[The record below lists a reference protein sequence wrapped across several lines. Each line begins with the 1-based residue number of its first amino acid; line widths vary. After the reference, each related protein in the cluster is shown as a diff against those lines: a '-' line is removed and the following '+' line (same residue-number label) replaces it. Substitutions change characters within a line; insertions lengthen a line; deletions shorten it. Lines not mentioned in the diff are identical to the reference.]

1 MAHEITATD
10 NVVLAKRSAWH
21 GLGTVVEEAPTVAG
35 AIQLAGLDWEVEA
48 WPMSAT
54 DGDRKF
60 AVGTHV
66 LNVRSDT
73 KAPLGVVGEGYVPL
87 QNTELGGFAEQLM
100 GVGVRIES
108 AGSLRGGKRV
118 WLLCRT
124 EEVVEFGRNGDDRVV
139 PYILL
144 ANGHDGALA
153 FTVQP
158 TTVRVVCSNTFHMAI
173 GRSRNE
179 ASAGRALRV
188 RHTSGMSW
196 RVDDARRVLE
206 AHGVVVKSWR
216 EQAQQ
221 LAARPMSKREIGDY
235 FKSVYAGAFAVPTSE
250 RGEQRRTNVLER
262 WMANTDRPSN
272 TIDGIGGTAW
282 SAFNVVTEYVD
293 HAQGSENQ
301 TRDDRHYRGW
311 FGSGVKVKQT
321 AWDSALA
328 TLG

>member
-48 WPMSAT
+48 WPLSAT
-54 DGDRKF
+54 DGDRKV

-118 WLLCRT
+118 WMLCRT

-158 TTVRVVCSNTFHMAI
+158 TTVRVAPTRGRPYQHRCQLDTFEAVAHAI
-173 GRSRNE
+173 DEAGDAGFVLEELVAAEDLPSSQAATAVAFMKERGCVTTEGRRSYA
-179 ASAGRALRV
+179 ASGSVHLDAMIEYHAMRHEFTGAGR
-188 RHTSGMSW
+188 
-196 RVDDARRVLE
+196 
-206 AHGVVVKSWR
+206 
-216 EQAQQ
+216 
-221 LAARPMSKREIGDY
+221 
-235 FKSVYAGAFAVPTSE
+235 
-250 RGEQRRTNVLER
+250 GEN
-262 WMANTDRPSN
+262 
-272 TIDGIGGTAW
+272 G
-282 SAFNVVTEYVD
+282 
-293 HAQGSENQ
+293 
-301 TRDDRHYRGW
+301 
-311 FGSGVKVKQT
+311 
-321 AWDSALA
+321 
-328 TLG
+328 

>member
-10 NVVLAKRSAWH
+10 NVVLAQRPAWH
-21 GLGTVVEEAPTVAG
+21 GLGTVVENAPTAAA
-35 AIQLAGLDWEVEA
+35 AIQLAGLDWAVDA

-54 DGDRKF
+54 DGESRV

-73 KAPLGVVGEGYVPL
+73 GAPLGVVGEGYVPL
-87 QNTELGGFAEQLM
+87 QNTELAGFAEQLM
-100 GVGVRIES
+100 GVGVKVES
-108 AGSLRGGKRV
+108 AGSIRGGKRV
-118 WLLCRT
+118 WMLCRT
-124 EEVVEFGRNGDDRVV
+124 EEVAEFGRNGDDRVV

-158 TTVRVVCSNTFHMAI
+158 TTVRVVCSNTFHLAI
-173 GRSRNE
+173 GRSRSE

-216 EQAQQ
+216 EQAER
-221 LAARPMSKREIGDY
+221 LAARSMSKREIGEY
-235 FKSVYAGAFAVPTSE
+235 FESVYAGAFTAPTSE
-250 RGEQRRTNVLER
+250 RGETRRKNVLQR
-262 WMANTDRPSN
+262 WASDIDRPNN

-282 SAFNVVTEYVD
+282 AAFNVITDYVD
-293 HAQGSENQ
+293 HAMGSDKQ
-301 TRDDRHYRGW
+301 TSDDRQYRGW
-311 FGSGVKVKQT
+311 FGSGVKVKAT

-328 TLG
+328 TVG